1 MTSCPD
7 CGSFDYSSE
16 QQHGQALCSCAS
28 CGCQW
33 WDDSEE
39 QYKDKLREQD
49 EKEALECARDAE
61 LDCEN
66 E

>member
-1 MTSCPD
+1 MV
-7 CGSFDYSSE
+7 
-16 QQHGQALCSCAS
+16 HGQALCTCAS

-49 EKEALECARDAE
+49 EKEAQECARAAE